1 MPNYFDGQMTKF
13 RQNDKLSNT
22 YFVTFG
28 IIMVYERT
36 IAQEITATGI
46 GLHSGKPVTLTLSPA
61 DVGVGIV
68 FERTDMNNARIPM
81 TATLVQDTMMS
92 SNLVQGD
99 ARVGTVEHLLSAVAA
114 CGLDN
119 LIIKVDAPEIPIM
132 DGSAAPFLHLIREAG
147 IQEQNTPK
155 QFIKIIKPVRVTDG
169 DKWAQFV
176 PYDGGFLM
184 DFEIDFN
191 HEAIKATDQ
200 KTTLDFNTANFAR
213 EVAQARTFGFLKD
226 LEYLRERNLALGGSL
241 DNAVV
246 LDETSILNEGGLRYP
261 NEFVRHKMLDAVGD
275 LFVIGHSILA
285 HFSAYKSGHAV
296 NNMLIRAVL
305 ADESC
310 YEIVKFCNKEDAPI
324 DYLAPAII
332 I

>member
-1 MPNYFDGQMTKF
+1 MT
-13 RQNDKLSNT
+13 
-22 YFVTFG
+22 
-28 IIMVYERT
+28 YERT
-36 IAQEITATGI
+36 VAQEITATGI
-46 GLHSGKPVTLTLSPA
+46 GLHSGKKVTLTLSPA
-61 DVGVGIV
+61 EIGTGIV
-68 FERTDMNNARIPM
+68 FERTDLDNARIPM
-81 TATLVQDTMMS
+81 SATLVQDTMMS

-132 DGSAAPFLHLIREAG
+132 DGSAAPFLYMIHEAG
-147 IQEQNTPK
+147 VQEQDAPK
-155 QFIKIIKPVRVTDG
+155 QFLKILKPVRVDDG
-169 DKWAQFV
+169 DKWAQFE
-176 PYDGGFLM
+176 PYNDGFLM

-200 KTTLDFNTANFAR
+200 KTRLDFNTANFAQ
-213 EVAQARTFGFLKD
+213 EVGRARTFGFLKD
-226 LEYLRERNLALGGSL
+226 LEYLRARNLALGGSL

-246 LDETSILNEGGLRYP
+246 LDETSVLNEGGLRYP

-275 LFVIGHSILA
+275 LFVIGYPILA

-310 YEIVKFCNKEDAPI
+310 YKIVNFCNKESSPI
-324 DYLAPAII
+324 EYLEPVFSIKN
-332 I
+332 